1 MVKASNGPRYVVGVR
16 PQIDVNTLKVGTRV
30 TLDIST
36 LTIMRV
42 KIQLWAILLIFLVDP
57 AKRS

>member
-16 PQIDVNTLKVGTRV
+16 PQIDPSTLKVGTRV

-42 KIQLWAILLIFLVDP
+42 KSNFWEANY
-57 AKRS
+57 